1 MKLHRLRVRSFAAIQ
16 DLDIAFGPGLNVL
29 YGPNDL
35 GKSTLADAIRLA
47 LLLPHSSNHYE
58 SFTPWSGG
66 DDPYVEL
73 TFETEEQRIWR
84 VRKQFGKRGGSSH
97 LDESRNGRDFDEIE
111 RARGVDAKLREILR
125 WGIPE
130 PGGSGA
136 GRGLPESFLA
146 TALLSTQAEVT
157 NLLDCSLTSDG
168 TGSGKDRIAAALE
181 AVAQDPL
188 FVALLRKVQERRDEA
203 YTDKGAK
210 KTARGSVFKV
220 AADRVKAAR
229 EEVERLEKVVEESEG
244 VQRHLDELK
253 TQQERCEEELASA
266 EERLTAF
273 QLLAKQVVD
282 RAQAMEA
289 VEAARAE
296 VSRIQDMDQAVAD
309 AEQRARDLAALKEQA
324 EKRVK
329 EAEASATSAGDAL
342 AATEEKA
349 GTLGSHM
356 ADTVARQEL
365 ELRRIAA
372 EKAVQAAGQRVEAA
386 ARAKEQVEAVE
397 QAEREHL
404 KQETEAAQERE
415 RWAEASRIEKVAND
429 EMARCDLLE
438 HAVEARNAERQ
449 AASARADVERESKLQ
464 EDRARISAERSDL
477 ETRRSAIVVPPAAS
491 LPALRRLETDLASA
505 RGALDVGLVMTV
517 IPTAIINLRV
527 RKDGTEVESGLT
539 AQPLEIEADAEVEVD
554 IADLATVRVRGGRR
568 EAQEKVSALESRR
581 NNELLPHLTAAGT
594 SDLEALE
601 AKMAEAKEIDSLI
614 QSLDVELA
622 SLQRQIADLA
632 GAAEALRAAEA
643 RAEACRD
650 GLGSVTLAALASDLD
665 ELGPDPG
672 ATLRGRRQ
680 QATRDAEKAREAVQK
695 SATEQALAE
704 HRAKSVEEKVK
715 EAVTVRDQA
724 LSDFPDGVTAG
735 AAAAEKELR
744 AALRA
749 QDKVEAEIA
758 TLQAGIDA
766 RKSEIDSA
774 LSDAREAMEKARQ
787 EVESAQEALKNAIAD
802 HANERG
808 TLTERRKKR
817 EAEDLPAAEHRLQ
830 EVQAR
835 HDALPVPER
844 SVTAE
849 ELTAATQTLLQA
861 RQRLTSLNEEILTTQ
876 GKLQQVGGAVA
887 AERLCEA
894 QEALDLAEQ
903 HDRETEMDYEAWKLL
918 LDQMKA
924 ADADQA
930 SNLGQ
935 ALAPAIA
942 SRFQTLTDERY
953 KNVLLNPHLRTEGV
967 FVAGEVRAHER
978 MSVGTREQLS
988 TIYRLCLGEYLRTT
1002 IVLDDQLVQ
1011 SDDTRMEWFRGLLAE
1026 KARVFQ
1032 IVVFTCRPGD
1042 YLEQEAMVVG
1052 GGAVWV
1058 DSDEGFVR
1066 AVDLGRALGRGAVDL
1081 KRKLSQ

>member
-1 MKLHRLRVRSFAAIQ
+1 MKLHRLRVRSFGAIQ
-16 DLDIAFGPGLNVL
+16 DLDLAFGPGLNVL

-47 LLLPHSSNHYE
+47 LLLPHSSSHYE
-58 SFTPWSGG
+58 SFIPWSGG

-97 LDESRNGRDFDEIE
+97 LDESRNGRDFDEVE
-111 RARGVDAKLREILR
+111 RARGVDAKLREILC

-130 PGGSGA
+130 PGGSGT

-157 NLLDCSLTSDG
+157 NLLDSSLTGDG

-181 AVAQDPL
+181 AVAQDPV

-220 AADRVKAAR
+220 AADRVKEAR
-229 EEVERLEKVVEESEG
+229 GEVERLEKIVEESEG
-244 VQRHLDELK
+244 VQRHLDDLK
-253 TQQERCEEELASA
+253 NQQERCEEEVASA
-266 EERLTAF
+266 EERLTAL
-273 QLLAKQVVD
+273 QLLAQQVVD
-282 RAQAMEA
+282 RAKAWQE
-289 VEAARAE
+289 VEAAQAE
-296 VSRIQDMDQAVAD
+296 VSRIQDMDLAVAD
-309 AEQRARDLAALKEQA
+309 AEQRVRDLSALQQQA
-324 EKRVK
+324 EQRVT
-329 EAEASATSAGDAL
+329 EARASASSAGEAL
-342 AATEEKA
+342 AAAEEKA
-349 GTLGSHM
+349 GTLGSDM

-365 ELRRIAA
+365 ELRRIAS

-386 ARAKEQVEAVE
+386 ARAKEQVEAASRAEVE
-397 QAEREHL
+397 HQ
-404 KQETEAAQERE
+404 KQEAEARLARE
-415 RWAEASRIEKVAND
+415 RWTEASRIEKAAND
-429 EMARCDLLE
+429 ELARCDRLE
-438 HAVEARNAERQ
+438 RAVEARNAERQ

-464 EDRARISAERSDL
+464 EDRARISAERLDL

-491 LPALRRLETDLASA
+491 LPALRKLETDLASA

-517 IPTAIINLRV
+517 IPNAIINLRV
-527 RKDGTEVESGLT
+527 RKDGAEVESGVT

-554 IADLATVRVRGGRR
+554 VADLATVRVRGGRR
-568 EAQEKVSALESRR
+568 EAQERVGALESRR
-581 NNELLPHLTAAGT
+581 NDELLPHLTAAGV

-601 AKMAEAKEIDSLI
+601 AKMTEAKEIDSKI
-614 QSLDVELA
+614 QSLDVELS

-650 GLGSVTLAALASDLD
+650 ALGNVTLAALASDLD

-672 ATLRGRRQ
+672 TTLRVRRQ
-680 QATRDAEKAREAVQK
+680 QASRDAEKAREAVQK

-704 HRAKSVEEKVK
+704 HLAESAKEKAK
-715 EAVTVRDQA
+715 GATAARDQA
-724 LSDFPDGVTAG
+724 LADFPGGVTAG
-735 AAAAEKELR
+735 AAAADKELK
-744 AALRA
+744 AALKEQA
-749 QDKVEAEIA
+749 KVEAEIA
-758 TLQAGIDA
+758 TMQAGIEA
-766 RKSEIDSA
+766 RKNEIDSA
-774 LSDAREAMEKARQ
+774 LSDAREAVEKARQ
-787 EVESAQEALKNAIAD
+787 EVESSQEALKSAIAD

-808 TLTERRKKR
+808 TLTERKKKR
-817 EAEDLPAAEHRLQ
+817 EAEDLAAAERRLQ
-830 EVQAR
+830 KAQEK

-849 ELTAATQTLLQA
+849 ELKSATESLLTA

-887 AERLCEA
+887 ADRLREA
-894 QEALDLAEQ
+894 EEALELAEQ
-903 HDRETEMDYEAWKLL
+903 HEREIEMDYEAWKLL
-918 LDQMKA
+918 LEQMKA

-942 SRFQTLTDERY
+942 TRFQTLTGQRY
-953 KNVLLNPHLRTEGV
+953 KNVLLNAHLHTEGV
-967 FVAGEVRAHER
+967 IVAGEMRPHKR

-988 TIYRLCLGEYLRTT
+988 TIYRLCLGEYLRTA

-1032 IVVFTCRPGD
+1032 IVVFTCRPAD
-1042 YLEQEAMVVG
+1042 YLAQEAMINED
-1052 GGAVWV
+1052 GAVYV
-1058 DSDEGFVR
+1058 DSQEGLVR
-1066 AVDLGRALGRGAVDL
+1066 AIDLGQMMDSRGNSNRYAGE
-1081 KRKLSQ
+1081 